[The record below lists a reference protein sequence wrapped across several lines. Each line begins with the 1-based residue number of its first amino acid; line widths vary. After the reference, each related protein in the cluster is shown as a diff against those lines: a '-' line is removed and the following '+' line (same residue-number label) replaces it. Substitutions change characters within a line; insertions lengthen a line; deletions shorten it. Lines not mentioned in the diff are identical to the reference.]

1 MANEILK
8 DEQLE
13 AVAGGTKDESTLF
26 RKTAVEK
33 GWAKSEFGMASGMA
47 ANEMLKAIGI
57 PNVNWHIND
66 NKPADFSDDKGNHYD
81 FATVMEKIR
90 QLPDKK

>member
-8 DEQLE
+8 DEQIE
-13 AVAGGTKDESTLF
+13 AVTGGTKDEATLF

-47 ANEMLKAIGI
+47 ANEMLKAIGM
-57 PNVNWHIND
+57 NVNWHTND
-66 NKPADFSDDKGNHYD
+66 NAPADFWDDRGNHYH
-81 FATVMEKIR
+81 FA
-90 QLPDKK
+90 QWH